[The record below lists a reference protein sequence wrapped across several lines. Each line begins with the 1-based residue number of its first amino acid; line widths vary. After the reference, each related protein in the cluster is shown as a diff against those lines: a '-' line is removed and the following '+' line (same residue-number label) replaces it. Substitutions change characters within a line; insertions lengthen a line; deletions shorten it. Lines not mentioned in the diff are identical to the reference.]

1 MMGAVTGMP
10 KHMTDLHMPEL
21 RRAKSSD
28 WETIR
33 KLLEE
38 SSLPTDDLAQERLDS
53 FLVAE
58 DGDRLI
64 GLIGLELLGTAGLL
78 RSLVVAKE
86 ARRAGLGGKLVG
98 SLEAAAQT
106 AGVTE
111 MWLLTVDAQ
120 KFFEGHGYREISR
133 AQAPDAVRST
143 GEFNEL
149 CPDDASLMMKAME
162 P

>member
-1 MMGAVTGMP
+1 
-10 KHMTDLHMPEL
+10 MTDLHMPKL
-21 RRAKSSD
+21 RRAKSTD
-28 WETIR
+28 WETISA
-33 KLLEE
+33 LLKE
-38 SSLPTDDLAQERLDS
+38 SSLPVDDLAPDRLDS

-58 DGDRLI
+58 DGDRLV

-111 MWLLTVDAQ
+111 MWLLTIDAQ
-120 KFFEGHGYREISR
+120 QFFERHGYQEISR
-133 AQAPDAVRST
+133 TQAPDAVRST
-143 GEFNEL
+143 GEFSEL
-149 CPDDASLMMKAME
+149 CPDDASLMMK
-162 P
+162 PLDP